1 MQKYQGKTVTTIR
14 AAQQGDD
21 GFDATKSPQSLIK
34 LEDGTQKVV
43 PQGEVTNA

>member
-1 MQKYQGKTVTTIR
+1 MQKYQGKNVTEIR
-14 AAQQGDD
+14 DARQGDT
-21 GFDATKSPQSLIK
+21 GFDATKSPQSFIK